1 MRKRLWL
8 RLLGIGAAA
17 VICLLAVFAFR
28 TTEPRYAGRALS
40 QWVRGYVESGLLPND
55 RASAERDEAL
65 RQIGT
70 NAVPFLLSWIQYETP
85 PWKYRVYHLV
95 NPILARLGISKG
107 LDDRKLEYQ
116 AVGAVWAFKA
126 LGDKADYA
134 LGDLE
139 KLFND
144 PAHQLAARR
153 AAMVLVRRG
162 IPTPVPLLMAVTN
175 QQVHV
180 STRSFLIT
188 MLTRSP
194 VGDEVAAVLQQLL
207 LDPNPII
214 RSEATNALRRADI
227 WKGALQRQPPPGIS
241 TR

>member
-1 MRKRLWL
+1 M
-8 RLLGIGAAA
+8 
-17 VICLLAVFAFR
+17 
-28 TTEPRYAGRALS
+28 
-40 QWVRGYVESGLLPND
+40 RGYVESGLLPND

-175 QQVHV
+175 QQVNV
-180 STRSFLIT
+180 STLSFLIA
-188 MLTRSP
+188 MLTISARTYGKGRCSANLRP
-194 VGDEVAAVLQQLL
+194 
-207 LDPNPII
+207 PF
-214 RSEATNALRRADI
+214 RRAELGVGRSR
-227 WKGALQRQPPPGIS
+227 GAMLRAPERRAWLCTS
-241 TR
+241 A